1 VILQHDEL
9 TLAVLQNLSPT
20 STQRSL
26 ATQLGYS
33 VGKINYVINALAA
46 KGLIKIENFYT
57 NKNKNQYRYLL
68 TQEGIEEKISLTVHF
83 IERKKAEYDAL
94 VAQLESYDIGVQ
106 GE

>member
-1 VILQHDEL
+1 MTLQHDEL

-33 VGKINYVINALAA
+33 VGKINYVINALAT
-46 KGLIKIENFYT
+46 KGLIKIENFYS

-68 TQEGIEEKISLTVHF
+68 TQEGINEKVSLTLHF
-83 IERKKAEYDAL
+83 IQRKKAEYNKL
-94 VAQLESYDIGVQ
+94 VAQLESYGL
-106 GE
+106 EKLK